1 MRVLIIALT
10 IAALSIGMFATSA
23 QAKGPVEAEVSGGDL
38 KAPIRLNGTIQ
49 GGNLFVNGSLDEPL
63 PPPNNIYT
71 INFLARDADGT
82 EFVAWAVAYY
92 PAHAGH
98 PAMFK
103 DDAGIFFPVTG
114 QLETMLAGAG
124 LLDDHPAAPVESGT
138 SAAWYALAAALG
150 AVLLLGI
157 GLAGRTIARRRGT
170 PATVPATNR

>member
-1 MRVLIIALT
+1 MRILLIALT
-10 IAALSIGMFATSA
+10 IAALSIGMFATST

-38 KAPIRLNGTIQ
+38 KAPIRLDGTIDSPDF
-49 GGNLFVNGSLDEPL
+49 FVNGSLDEPL

-71 INFLARDADGT
+71 IEFLGQGEGGADVVMWT
-82 EFVAWAVAYY
+82 VDYY

-114 QLETMLAGAG
+114 QLETMLAKAG

-150 AVLLLGI
+150 AVLLLGV
-157 GLAGRTIARRRGT
+157 GLASRTIARRRGT
-170 PATVPATNR
+170 PGTVPATNR